1 MADVTVKFLGE
12 NYSFPEELKD
22 YVSYCNEFEKINKRL
37 SQALLVTMNRPTI
50 TGGETSQAGEVETKL
65 KEDMRKE
72 GKKVISML
80 AKYNIFDVT
89 ESDLVDNN
97 KGYIYYNDVYQNIMM
112 RGLRLNLAEELQNF
126 LDDWEDAQQSAY
138 SQVTGTGISMY
149 SNSMIAH
156 MTLAAFETSTIKK
169 QCEQADRDYKRAMD
183 ALSARGTSVTEKKNA
198 EVMIKTFAE
207 IANAFGMFISEL
219 MDTFCIKNL
228 LNF

>member
-89 ESDLVDNN
+89 DVPLADN
-97 KGYIYYNDVYQNIMM
+97 
-112 RGLRLNLAEELQNF
+112 A
-126 LDDWEDAQQSAY
+126 S
-138 SQVTGTGISMY
+138 
-149 SNSMIAH
+149 IA
-156 MTLAAFETSTIKK
+156 
-169 QCEQADRDYKRAMD
+169 
-183 ALSARGTSVTEKKNA
+183 
-198 EVMIKTFAE
+198 
-207 IANAFGMFISEL
+207 
-219 MDTFCIKNL
+219 L
-228 LNF
+228 L